1 MFTRICLSFMA
12 AMALLTTG
20 CASGVGGL
28 PQLSSSN
35 VQEYRLAPGDELR
48 VLVPGL
54 STMEASATT
63 TYVVNDRGQ
72 VSIPGMGPI
81 EGSGKTIPELEQAIA
96 QKLVENQLLVSPTVS
111 VQPIRLRP
119 FYILGEVNKPGEY
132 PFRPGISVLSA
143 ISVAGGYTFRANQKQ
158 VAITRNV
165 NGRSVTARATDDAFV
180 QPGDTIRVHEKWF

>member
-1 MFTRICLSFMA
+1 MFSRICLSFMA
-12 AMALLTTG
+12 ALALLTSG
-20 CASGVGGL
+20 CSSGVGSL
-28 PQLSSSN
+28 PALTAPAA
-35 VQEYRLAPGDELR
+35 QEYRLAPGDEVR

-54 STMEASATT
+54 NGMDATSNT

-72 VSIPGMGPI
+72 VSIPSMGSI

-96 QKLVENQLLVSPTVS
+96 QRLVESQLLVAPTVS

-132 PFRPGISVLSA
+132 PYRPGLSVLSA
-143 ISVAGGYTFRANQKQ
+143 ISVAGGYTFRADQKQ
-158 VAITRNV
+158 VAITRII
-165 NGRSVTARATDDAFV
+165 NGKPVTARAAADAFV

>member
-1 MFTRICLSFMA
+1 MLSRIWLFFMA
-12 AMALLTTG
+12 ILALLSSG

-28 PQLSSSN
+28 PQLESAE

-54 STMEASATT
+54 STMEASSTT

-81 EGSGKTIPELEQAIA
+81 EGTGRTIPELEQAIA
-96 QKLVENQLLVSPTVS
+96 QKLVESQLLVSPTVS

-119 FYILGEVNKPGEY
+119 FYILGEVNRPGEY
-132 PFRPGISVLSA
+132 PYRPGISVLSA
-143 ISVAGGYTFRANQKQ
+143 ISVAGGYTFRADQKQ
-158 VAITRNV
+158 VAITRIV
-165 NGRSVTARATDDAFV
+165 NGKSVTARAGQNTFI